1 MENIWRGGLTHL
13 PQCGNQCQILILQS
27 RNNGEVAQHPKEKL
41 CIHETFPQL
50 PNNPEKSKHRKLWEI
65 VHPQNLGLVRS
76 PFGNA
81 ETLIRNRNTHCE
93 KVCHTRKSLIGHFLW
108 NAKNFLRFCIFRKS
122 FSWEGPQLEGGGG
135 EGRPFRC
142 EEGGEGLW
150 WESWNW
156 RDISESEPI
165 VKKVRGSGSRMR
177 ISADIYSIQTALFSE
192 CSKAEPRW
200 DDHLT
205 THIIKCYRITSFWL
219 LGMSDCHISSLIMI
233 RLLKY
238 FHARSQ
244 SVSKKSRFT
253 TKSKKEKWRH
263 IINCGKISLVWWS
276 PGIVF
281 PVGLRRALKNSQD
294 KRGRMW
300 SVIIMLH
307 FLSDQL

>member
-1 MENIWRGGLTHL
+1 MWQSMPDADSAIAKQWRSRAASEREALHPRNISTVTK
-13 PQCGNQCQILILQS
+13 QS
-27 RNNGEVAQHPKEKL
+27 R
-41 CIHETFPQL
+41 
-50 PNNPEKSKHRKLWEI
+50 KSKHRKLWEI

-108 NAKNFLRFCIFRKS
+108 NANNFLRFCIFRKS

-156 RDISESEPI
+156 RDINESEPI

-205 THIIKCYRITSFWL
+205 THIIKCYQITSFWL

-233 RLLKY
+233 RLWNTFMQGHNLFLKRAGLQQRVKKRNEDISSIVDKCHW
-238 FHARSQ
+238 FDDHQ
-244 SVSKKSRFT
+244 VSSFQ
-253 TKSKKEKWRH
+253 
-263 IINCGKISLVWWS
+263 
-276 PGIVF
+276 P
-281 PVGLRRALKNSQD
+281 A
-294 KRGRMW
+294 
-300 SVIIMLH
+300 
-307 FLSDQL
+307 